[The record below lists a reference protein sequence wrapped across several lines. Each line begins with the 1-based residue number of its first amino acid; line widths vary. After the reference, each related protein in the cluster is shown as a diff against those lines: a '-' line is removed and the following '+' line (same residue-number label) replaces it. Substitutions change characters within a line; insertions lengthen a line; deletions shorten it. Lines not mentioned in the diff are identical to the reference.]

1 MGVRGGASVEGSQPP
16 ARPFCRSCTAAD
28 RATWSCEKGPREV
41 SATAADAEV
50 CYDDSPA
57 CAFRCAPSRIDLV
70 VAACEWLYGSRGSV
84 RSIGKAVDAAH
95 PRHFSRSVPQV
106 CAAALAVL
114 LLASCSA
121 SGATTATPTVTVTV
135 TATPAPAPTVT
146 ASPAPRKV
154 SDSVSSLDAWFACS
168 LVARHS
174 WGVGVP
180 AADDGWTAYEEGV
193 NVTVNPSGGY
203 HVVVGVTPAGAP
215 YGDQDEC
222 NVAGSLGAPIVD
234 EKGWIDLG

>member
-1 MGVRGGASVEGSQPP
+1 MPKSVTTT
-16 ARPFCRSCTAAD
+16 ARH
-28 RATWSCEKGPREV
+28 
-41 SATAADAEV
+41 
-50 CYDDSPA
+50 
-57 CAFRCAPSRIDLV
+57 APSGVLLPVLIWWWLPASGCMAAGGRSDRLEKLWTLHTLV
-70 VAACEWLYGSRGSV
+70 
-84 RSIGKAVDAAH
+84 I
-95 PRHFSRSVPQV
+95 FSRSVPQV

>member
-1 MGVRGGASVEGSQPP
+1 M
-16 ARPFCRSCTAAD
+16 
-28 RATWSCEKGPREV
+28 

-57 CAFRCAPSRIDLV
+57 CAFRHAPSRIDLV
-70 VAACEWLYGSRGSV
+70 VAACEWLHSSMGV
-84 RSIGKAVDAAH
+84 RSIGKAVDASH
-95 PRHFSRSVPQV
+95 PRHFSRSVPQL
-106 CAAALAVL
+106 CAAALVVL

-121 SGATTATPTVTVTV
+121 SGATTATPTVTVT
-135 TATPAPAPTVT
+135 APPAPAPTVT
-146 ASPAPRKV
+146 AFPAPRKA
-154 SDSVSSLDAWFACS
+154 SDTVSSLDAWFACS
-168 LVARHS
+168 LVARQS
-174 WGVGVP
+174 WAVGLP
-180 AADDGWTAYEEGV
+180 APDDGWTEYGEGT

-222 NVAGSLGAPIVD
+222 NVAGTLGAPIVD